1 MPTKWSTTLIP
12 TSRQVPSEA
21 EVPSH
26 QLMLRA
32 GLIRKVGAGIYDY
45 LPLGLRSLHK
55 AMQIVRVEMARAGAV
70 ELLLPTLQ
78 PLELFEQTGRRQDYG
93 QNLFTLKDRH
103 GREHALGPTH
113 EEVITELIGAYV
125 QSYKQLP
132 LTLYQIQTKFRDE
145 FRPRFGVLRSREFQ
159 MKDAYSFHLDVES
172 LNETYQLQYDAYCRI
187 FDRCGLPYRIVEAES
202 GPIGGSASHE
212 FMVPSPTGEDT
223 ILESDRDNYAAN
235 VEKCETGPREHC
247 LDGDPTGEL
256 DKVHTPDCASIED
269 VCAFMKVKPKHMLKT
284 LVCQSD
290 AGTIIAVVRGDHDL
304 NEGKLRTACG
314 CAVSLADEEAAG
326 ESPFTIGFVGPH
338 AVVDQDAR
346 LVVDPDAARAQFWA
360 SGANE
365 VDHHVKHFNWKRD
378 VLDHIEAD
386 RITVADIRNAIDGDP
401 SPENDGG
408 TLRETKG
415 IEIGHVFKLG
425 SKYSDAMGVT
435 VLDEDNQRKSLI
447 MGCYG
452 IGVNRLL
459 AAAIEGPSGHDDNGI
474 IWPASLAPYAVII
487 TPIKYAG
494 DVKEAADRLACELE
508 KRGFDVLLDDRDER
522 PGVKFNDADLIGIPL
537 RITIGDKNLKDRNVE
552 VKPRRADKAE
562 IVPLDLA
569 TERTAELLSTL

>member
-1 MPTKWSTTLIP
+1 
-12 TSRQVPSEA
+12 
-21 EVPSH
+21 
-26 QLMLRA
+26 MLRA
-32 GLIRKVGAGIYDY
+32 GLIRKLSAGVYDY
-45 LPLGLRSLHK
+45 LPLGLRSLTK
-55 AMQIVRVEMARAGAV
+55 AMQIVRDEMNAAGAV
-70 ELLLPTLQ
+70 EVLLPAIQ
-78 PLELFEQTGRRQDYG
+78 PVELFNATGRRADYG
-93 QNLFTLKDRH
+93 DNLFTLKDRH
-103 GREHALGPTH
+103 GRELALGPTH
-113 EEVITELIGAYV
+113 EEVITEMVGACV
-125 QSYKQLP
+125 ESYKQLP

-235 VEKCETGPREHC
+235 VEKCETGTREHC

-269 VCAFMKVKPKHMLKT
+269 VCAFMKVKPRQMLKT

-290 AGTIIAVVRGDHDL
+290 GGTIVAVVRGDHDL

-314 CAVSLADEEAAG
+314 CAVSLADEAAAS

-338 AVVDQDAR
+338 AAVGRDDVK
-346 LVVDPDAARAQFWA
+346 LVVDPDAAQAQFWA

-378 VLDHIEAD
+378 VLDRIDAD
-386 RITVADIRNAIDGDP
+386 RITVADIRNAVDGDP
-401 SPENDGG
+401 SPKNDGG

-435 VLDEDNQRKSLI
+435 VLDEDNQRRPLI

-474 IWPASLAPYAVII
+474 IWPASIAPYAVII

-494 DVKEAADRLACELE
+494 DVKEAADRLAGELE
-508 KRGFDVLLDDRDER
+508 DLGFDVLLDDRDER
-522 PGVKFNDADLIGIPL
+522 PGVKFNDADLVGIPL
-537 RITIGDKNLKDRNVE
+537 RITIGDKNLKEGNVE
-552 VKPRRADKAE
+552 VKPRPADKAE
-562 IVPLDLA
+562 IVSLSSA
-569 TERTAELLSTL
+569 AARAAELLSTL